1 MKSRYDKVM
10 ERIEVTPAMHERIM
24 KRLSDL
30 DFDLKNSQVKSFNNY
45 RKLLSIAACFLLLLA
60 SSFLIYNNV
69 YDKKPPVQIVSG
81 VVECPCIDKLSET
94 VGFKVSQ
101 VQMFPF
107 KVEQVKYVSYW
118 GKLAQITYSKEGN
131 TLAFR
136 MSVGSEDNS
145 GDYSEYGNIKT
156 ISTGNLAVTLKGQE
170 EIYKL
175 AIWYTNGYSYSIN
188 VSNGI
193 SQEEM
198 VKIVESVQ

>member
-1 MKSRYDKVM
+1 LKSRYDKVM
-10 ERIEVTPAMHERIM
+10 EYIEVTPAMHERIM
-24 KRLSDL
+24 KRLSDI

-45 RKLLSIAACFLLLLA
+45 RKFLSIAACFLVLLS

-69 YDKKPPVQIVSG
+69 YDKTPPVQIVSG
-81 VVECPCIDKLSET
+81 VVECPSIDKLSET
-94 VGFKVSQ
+94 VGFKVSR

-118 GKLAQITYSKEGN
+118 EKLAQITYSREEN
-131 TLAFR
+131 ILAFR
-136 MSVGSEDNS
+136 MSVDSEDNS
-145 GDYSEYGNIKT
+145 GDYSEYSNTRT
-156 ISTGNLAVTLKGQE
+156 ISSGNLAITLKGQE

-175 AIWYTNGYSYSIN
+175 AIWHTNGYSYSIN